1 MLDTAR
7 EASDK
12 ALAPLREELILEPG
26 PSMQGAPTWTLYD
39 PTTGKFYRIGWLEFE
54 ILAHWHLRRPELIAD
69 HISRHTTLR
78 PNPVDVEYFVQFL
91 QGAELLRVTGAEAT
105 GRFVSRK
112 AGRRQVWYKWLVH
125 HYLFVRIPLVRP
137 DGFLTAALPY
147 VQWVY
152 TRGFLIVTL
161 LCGLTGLYLAL
172 RQWDVFAA
180 SLPWF
185 FSLEGAALAGLA
197 LVASKLLHECGHG
210 FTAKKFGC
218 RIPTMGVA
226 LLVMAPVLYTDT
238 SAAWRLRERSKRLA
252 IGSAGVA
259 AECCLAAYALL
270 AWSLLPDGIFRSIVF
285 IWATTTWILTV
296 VVNMSPFMRFDGYY
310 LFSDLIEVPNLQER
324 SFALA
329 RHTMREFLFGFG
341 DAPPE
346 LWSPRMRRILVTY
359 AFTTWL
365 YRFMLFLGIA
375 FVVYHMFFK
384 ALGIVLFAIEIWW
397 FILQPILR
405 ELREW
410 MKRQRV
416 QRLNRR
422 SALTLGAAILAIIIF
437 FIPWQSRIHAPGLMA
452 AQTRVRLFLEVPG
465 RVAEIHVRPGAQV
478 KAGDTLLTFDSP
490 DVGYKVEQ
498 AVRKIAS
505 VEAQLQSAQQEPE
518 LRSQAQLLLQELG
531 GARAELDAAR
541 AEQDRLTI
549 RATTSGTITELA
561 EPLRKGDWLKAG
573 EQVAVVADTSATR
586 VDAYVE
592 ESDLNRIISEK
603 AAMFVPAN
611 ISAPRVQLR
620 ITDVEETALRTV
632 PDPELASINGGAI
645 PSRLGANDAIVPEV
659 PIYRVRLVP
668 DEPVSAR
675 RVSVGTVILTG
686 KAASLA
692 ERVGRKVLSV
702 IIRESGF

>member
-7 EASDK
+7 VTSDK
-12 ALAPLREELILEPG
+12 ALARLREELILEPG

-69 HISRHTTLR
+69 HISQHTTLR
-78 PNPVDVEYFVQFL
+78 PDPVDVEHFVKFL
-91 QGAELLRVTGAEAT
+91 QAAELLRVTGAEAI
-105 GRFVSRK
+105 GRFVQRK
-112 AGRRQVWYKWLVH
+112 AGRRQAWYKWLVH

-152 TRGFLIVTL
+152 TRAFLIVTL

-210 FTAKKFGC
+210 FTAKRFGC

-270 AWSLLPDGIFRSIVF
+270 AWSFLPDGIFRSIVF

-296 VVNMSPFMRFDGYY
+296 AVNMSPFMRFDGYY

-365 YRFMLFLGIA
+365 YRFTLFLGIA

-410 MKRQRV
+410 MKR
-416 QRLNRR
+416 
-422 SALTLGAAILAIIIF
+422 
-437 FIPWQSRIHAPGLMA
+437 PQSP
-452 AQTRVRLFLEVPG
+452 
-465 RVAEIHVRPGAQV
+465 
-478 KAGDTLLTFDSP
+478 
-490 DVGYKVEQ
+490 
-498 AVRKIAS
+498 
-505 VEAQLQSAQQEPE
+505 
-518 LRSQAQLLLQELG
+518 
-531 GARAELDAAR
+531 
-541 AEQDRLTI
+541 
-549 RATTSGTITELA
+549 
-561 EPLRKGDWLKAG
+561 
-573 EQVAVVADTSATR
+573 
-586 VDAYVE
+586 
-592 ESDLNRIISEK
+592 
-603 AAMFVPAN
+603 
-611 ISAPRVQLR
+611 
-620 ITDVEETALRTV
+620 
-632 PDPELASINGGAI
+632 
-645 PSRLGANDAIVPEV
+645 
-659 PIYRVRLVP
+659 
-668 DEPVSAR
+668 
-675 RVSVGTVILTG
+675 
-686 KAASLA
+686 
-692 ERVGRKVLSV
+692 
-702 IIRESGF
+702 